1 MEDVS
6 PGLLEELNNIFS
18 QQVAKSSTIKAYKTK
33 LDNDKLSA
41 QDCARYVHEMVNLA
55 VASVT
60 NTLKQSNLPEGKL
73 YWNIAEAVLVPFLED
88 VIDQMNDIVTESMKA
103 SDKKQNINIKIQ
115 GIQYPEGQIQSYL
128 NMIVRNSLKSS
139 EESNE

>member
-41 QDCARYVHEMVNLA
+41 QDCALYVHEMVNLA
-55 VASVT
+55 VTSVT
-60 NTLKQSNLPEGKL
+60 STLKQSNLPEGKL

-88 VIDQMNDIVTESMKA
+88 VINQMNNIVTESMKA
-103 SDKKQNINIKIQ
+103 SDRKQNINIKIQ
-115 GIQYPEGQIQSYL
+115 GIQYPGGQIRSYL

-139 EESNE
+139 EENNE